1 MVLLPAISYSTLK
14 FGEVGIDVYK
24 SLPPLVVSLLPG
36 RRRMIE
42 SVQRERAELSAEMH
56 RLIDE
61 LAPHVLENYQTTAVP
76 VARAPPHDAGTQDSL
91 LWRQRAIDAQGVLSH
106 PLAYLDDWLFGW
118 GMPRRVRRTKSS
130 PAEITGLEPPTDDG
144 EETEQDDY
152 LSADFSE
159 AVAVCRRASG
169 EISPTE
175 SESSGSRPT
184 HRRRSS
190 SYRQRYQSTQSSPAL
205 GPADLSPLQDRSGH
219 PSPNGNLSK

>member
-1 MVLLPAISYSTLK
+1 
-14 FGEVGIDVYK
+14 
-24 SLPPLVVSLLPG
+24 
-36 RRRMIE
+36 
-42 SVQRERAELSAEMH
+42 
-56 RLIDE
+56 
-61 LAPHVLENYQTTAVP
+61 
-76 VARAPPHDAGTQDSL
+76 
-91 LWRQRAIDAQGVLSH
+91 
-106 PLAYLDDWLFGW
+106 
-118 GMPRRVRRTKSS
+118 MPRRVRRTKSS